1 MTMDSTV
8 VQIASNLIV
17 AGASAWAGSRFGVRN
32 ALEKLRN
39 ERAFERRL
47 AWYEETVIATAAVR
61 DKCVLYAIA
70 TRHDTSQL
78 EALAGEMNSVFQTF
92 GEKANK
98 AVLYAPKHTVQT
110 LDQFIK
116 EFVQLGLEARKAVE
130 RGQLYE
136 EFAKHVDSLA
146 LSLSRFIFELAQE
159 LRKEL
164 GLEKIELS
172 DVQKIALEKH

>member
-1 MTMDSTV
+1 MDPIVLQLGGSLV
-8 VQIASNLIV
+8 V
-17 AGASAWAGSRFGVRN
+17 AGTSAWFGSWLGVRH
-32 ALEKLRN
+32 ALRKLRN
-39 ERAFERRL
+39 EKALERRL

-61 DKCVLYAIA
+61 DKCLLYAIA
-70 TRHDTSQL
+70 TRHDNSQL

-116 EFVQLGLEARKAVE
+116 EFVQLSLEANQAVE

-136 EFAKHVDSLA
+136 PFARHVDSMA

-164 GLEKIELS
+164 ALEKIELS
-172 DVQKIALEKH
+172 DLQKTALEKR